1 MKKILLLA
9 FVCGLSTSVLAQFIK
24 QGSIIG
30 GGSFDFHT
38 EKEKDSDYT
47 GNAFNLVPS
56 AGYLVID
63 NLVVGANLEFGT
75 SSWKL
80 DDPTLSF
87 TSKTNS
93 LLFSP
98 LVRYYVD
105 QGLFAHGQYGFG
117 NSKTTSESS
126 LGEITNKFGRSQI
139 RLGIGYAA
147 RITDTVLFEP
157 MIGYYS
163 YTEKDKSTDN
173 KTTTSGIFIMGG
185 FTIILKTV
193 Q

>member
-1 MKKILLLA
+1 MKKIFLLA
-9 FVCGLSTSVLAQFIK
+9 FVCVIYTSVLAQFIK

-38 EKEKDSDYT
+38 EKVKDSNSK
-47 GNAFNLVPS
+47 GSSFNLVPY
-56 AGYLVID
+56 AGYLVMD

-75 SSWKL
+75 SSAESGSPSNITVKN
-80 DDPTLSF
+80 
-87 TSKTNS
+87 NS
-93 LLFSP
+93 VMFGP

-105 QGLFAHGQYGFG
+105 QGLFAHGQYNFG
-117 NSKTTSESS
+117 SSKDTYDFGTGETTDKY
-126 LGEITNKFGRSQI
+126 GKSQI

-163 YTEKDKSTDN
+163 HTEKDKATDN